1 MLSLV
6 TLPMFSMVSSIMVYR
21 GMTVYSDTLTGKKET
36 LYLTLS
42 KMILNNTTEQTILF
56 VTNLLAAAAL
66 KSLTKERIVI
76 SAVIYVIARVVY
88 WIGYLTGGLMGR
100 TTLRAPGFA
109 LTIMNTLLLIIVN
122 MNAIIKL
129 R

>member
-1 MLSLV
+1 
-6 TLPMFSMVSSIMVYR
+6 
-21 GMTVYSDTLTGKKET
+21 MTVYSDTLTGKKET